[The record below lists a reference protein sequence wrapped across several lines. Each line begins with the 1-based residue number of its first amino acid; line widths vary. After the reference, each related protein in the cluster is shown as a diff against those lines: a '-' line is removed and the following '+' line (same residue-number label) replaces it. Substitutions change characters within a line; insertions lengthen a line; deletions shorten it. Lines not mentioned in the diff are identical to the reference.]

1 MKKLIF
7 ITLFFLVY
15 SLSSFAESAYFIDF
29 KKVLNS
35 SKSGAEEQK
44 KLIKK
49 FQTETKKFKELEKN
63 IRKEESEIISQKNIL
78 SPEEYKKK
86 VGALRKKVSESQ
98 KKKQKSFSSIAKS
111 RNDSK
116 KILID
121 ALNPILK
128 KYMEDNNIKLIHDKK
143 NVIMGDK
150 NLEITDQI
158 ISILNKEVLSL
169 KIN

>member
-7 ITLFFLVY
+7 ITFFFLVY

-35 SKSGAEEQK
+35 SKSGAEAQK
-44 KLIKK
+44 KLIKR
-49 FQTETKKFKELEKN
+49 FETETKKFKELDKN
-63 IRKEESEIISQKNIL
+63 IRKEESQIISQKNIL

-98 KKKQKSFSSIAKS
+98 KKKQESFSSIAKS

-128 KYMEDNNIKLIHDKK
+128 KYMEDNNIKLILDKK

>member
-35 SKSGAEEQK
+35 SKSGAEAQK

>member
-35 SKSGAEEQK
+35 SKSGAEAQK

-86 VGALRKKVSESQ
+86 VGALRKKVSESK

>member
-35 SKSGAEEQK
+35 SKSGAETQK

>member
-1 MKKLIF
+1 M
-7 ITLFFLVY
+7 
-15 SLSSFAESAYFIDF
+15 D
-29 KKVLNS
+29 
-35 SKSGAEEQK
+35 
-44 KLIKK
+44 
-49 FQTETKKFKELEKN
+49 KN
-63 IRKEESEIISQKNIL
+63 IRKEESQIISQKNIL

-98 KKKQKSFSSIAKS
+98 KKKQESFSSIAKS

-128 KYMEDNNIKLIHDKK
+128 KYMEDNNIKLILDKK